1 MNWQKIGEEEKDSE
15 EGIHRKEKRCNV
27 NNKRKCSEM
36 YRRGEKRKKDCQQ
49 MNSEEVDTEEMKK
62 IESSQIFLLELS

>member
-1 MNWQKIGEEEKDSE
+1 
-15 EGIHRKEKRCNV
+15 
-27 NNKRKCSEM
+27 M

-62 IESSQIFLLELS
+62 IDNSQIFLLEFS